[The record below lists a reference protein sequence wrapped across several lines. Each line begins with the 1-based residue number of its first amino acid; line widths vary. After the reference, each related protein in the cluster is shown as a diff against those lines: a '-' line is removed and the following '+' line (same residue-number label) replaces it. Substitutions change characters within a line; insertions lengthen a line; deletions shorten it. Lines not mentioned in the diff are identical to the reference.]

1 MNEIKKCSIS
11 GIAFIFEKVAYN
23 RLNDYIESLKRA
35 YKNSA
40 ESSEII
46 ADIEARIAELI
57 LSAQSSSEQVV
68 CLPLVENII
77 AQLGSAEDISGEQ
90 SSDEP
95 TTDTRISRRMF
106 RDTEN
111 GKLGGVCAGIGKYFN
126 IDPVW
131 VRLAIFSPLIFVPI
145 SGISHYI
152 YWLNTLG
159 QNLFGVLLVVYMIL
173 WFVIPEAKS
182 AREKLEMEGEKVTAK
197 AIAEKNAQQTGEQKA
212 KSSLQS
218 AVAWI
223 GRVAV
228 VMLKLLVAL
237 MLFPLVVACIAII
250 ITLFV
255 GVTGIGATLIEFGNL
270 GNLAQ
275 IIDSFGAG
283 VPIAAAG
290 VALVPICVIIYLLVV
305 LIMGYRPKWWVLITS
320 FVVWIM
326 LIIALCTTG
335 SKAVLNMSGNE
346 IERIMKSDWDEAA
359 LREPLDSTLYEKLLT
374 DPQALDLEQ

>member
-1 MNEIKKCSIS
+1 MYRN
-11 GIAFIFEKVAYN
+11 
-23 RLNDYIESLKRA
+23 
-35 YKNSA
+35 
-40 ESSEII
+40 
-46 ADIEARIAELI
+46 
-57 LSAQSSSEQVV
+57 
-68 CLPLVENII
+68 
-77 AQLGSAEDISGEQ
+77 
-90 SSDEP
+90 
-95 TTDTRISRRMF
+95 
-106 RDTEN
+106 TEN

-145 SGISHYI
+145 SGISHHI

-250 ITLFV
+250 ITLIA

-374 DPQALDLEQ
+374 DPQALDLER

>member
-95 TTDTRISRRMF
+95 TTDTRISRRMY

-111 GKLGGVCAGIGKYFN
+111 SKLGGVCAGIGKYFN

-131 VRLAIFSPLIFVPI
+131 VRLAIFSPLILVPI

-255 GVTGIGATLIEFGNL
+255 GVTGIGTTLIEFGNL

-335 SKAVLNMSGNE
+335 SKAVD
-346 IERIMKSDWDEAA
+346 RKSVV
-359 LREPLDSTLYEKLLT
+359 
-374 DPQALDLEQ
+374 

>member
-95 TTDTRISRRMF
+95 TTDTRISRRMY

-111 GKLGGVCAGIGKYFN
+111 SKLGGVCAGIGKYFN

-197 AIAEKNAQQTGEQKA
+197 AIAEKNAQQT
-212 KSSLQS
+212 
-218 AVAWI
+218 WI

-250 ITLFV
+250 ITLIA

-335 SKAVLNMSGNE
+335 SKAVLNMSGDE

-359 LREPLDSTLYEKLLT
+359 LREPLDSTLYKKLLT

>member
-1 MNEIKKCSIS
+1 M
-11 GIAFIFEKVAYN
+11 Y
-23 RLNDYIESLKRA
+23 
-35 YKNSA
+35 
-40 ESSEII
+40 
-46 ADIEARIAELI
+46 
-57 LSAQSSSEQVV
+57 
-68 CLPLVENII
+68 
-77 AQLGSAEDISGEQ
+77 
-90 SSDEP
+90 
-95 TTDTRISRRMF
+95 

-145 SGISHYI
+145 SGISHHI

-173 WFVIPEAKS
+173 WFVVPEAKS

-212 KSSLQS
+212 KSSLPS

-250 ITLFV
+250 ITLIA

-335 SKAVLNMSGNE
+335 SKAVLNMSGDE
-346 IERIMKSDWDEAA
+346 VERIMKSDWDEAA
-359 LREPLDSTLYEKLLT
+359 LREPLDSTLYKKLLT
-374 DPQALDLEQ
+374 DPHALDLEQ